1 MTASETA
8 GTAVRID
15 DLAVEYPA
23 RRPSPAH
30 RAIDGVSLAIAADE
44 VVGIIGET
52 GSGKSTL
59 ARVLAG
65 DLVAPRGAD
74 APPVITGGDAT
85 VLGHRLRGI
94 RRRELT
100 QLTFEVAFLPQDA
113 ASRLAPELT
122 VAEVIAQPILQRDKH
137 YNRKAVGLR
146 VATMLDAVQLPLAVL
161 DKFPFELSSGQRQR
175 VAIARSLVLGPRL
188 WVADEPTAGI
198 DVTVRS
204 AINDLIARLREEGS
218 FSAVLVSHDLPLLRH
233 TTCRVAALHQG
244 RIVGLAPIDEL
255 LTAGEHPFLVGLS
268 ESDHRVPNT
277 PKTADSALDLA
288 SAIPLVK

>member
-1 MTASETA
+1 MSASE
-8 GTAVRID
+8 GSGPAVRID

-23 RRPSPAH
+23 RRSRPAH
-30 RAIDGVSLAIAADE
+30 RALDGVSFDIEANE
-44 VVGIIGET
+44 VLGIVGES

-65 DLVAPRGAD
+65 NVLAPKGTD
-74 APPVITGGDAT
+74 APPTVVGGDAT
-85 VLGHRLRGI
+85 VLGYRLRGI
-94 RRRELT
+94 RRRDLT
-100 QLTFEVAFLPQDA
+100 RLTFNVAFLPQDA
-113 ASRLAPELT
+113 ATRLPPELT
-122 VAEVIAQPILQRDKH
+122 VAEVIGQPILQRDKH

-161 DKFPFELSSGQRQR
+161 EQYPFELSGGQRQR

-204 AINDLIARLREEGS
+204 SINDLVARLQDEGD

-233 TTCRVAALHQG
+233 ATSRVAALHQG
-244 RIVGLAPIDEL
+244 RMVGLAPIDDL
-255 LTAGEHPFLVGLS
+255 LTDGRHPFLVGLA
-268 ESDHRVPNT
+268 ESDHRVP
-277 PKTADSALDLA
+277 ADAE
-288 SAIPLVK
+288 

>member
-1 MTASETA
+1 MTASGTA
-8 GTAVRID
+8 GSGVRID
-15 DLAVEYPA
+15 DLAIEYPA
-23 RRPSPAH
+23 RRPSPVH
-30 RAIDGVSLAIAADE
+30 RAIDGVTLDIASDE
-44 VVGIIGET
+44 VLGVIGES

-65 DLVAPRGAD
+65 DLIAPKGSD
-74 APPVITGGDAT
+74 AAPVIVGGDAT

-94 RRRELT
+94 RRRELSR
-100 QLTFEVAFLPQDA
+100 LTFDVAYLPQDA

-122 VAEVIAQPILQRDKH
+122 VAEVIGQPILQRDKH

-161 DKFPFELSSGQRQR
+161 EKYPFELSSGQRQR
-175 VAIARSLVLGPRL
+175 VAIARSLVLGPQL

-204 AINDLIARLREEGS
+204 SINDLVARLRTEGS

-233 TTCRVAALHQG
+233 TTRRVAALHQG
-244 RIVGLAPIDEL
+244 RIVGLAPIDDL
-255 LTAGEHPFLVGLS
+255 LADGEHPFLVGLS
-268 ESDHRVPNT
+268 ESDHRVH
-277 PKTADSALDLA
+277 ADVD
-288 SAIPLVK
+288 

>member
-1 MTASETA
+1 MTASGPA
-8 GTAVRID
+8 GTAVHID
-15 DLAVEYPA
+15 DLAIEYPA
-23 RRPSPAH
+23 RRPSPSH
-30 RAIDGVSLAIAADE
+30 RAVDGVTLDIAADE
-44 VVGIIGET
+44 IIGVVGES

-65 DLVAPRGAD
+65 DLNTPKGSDAVAP
-74 APPVITGGDAT
+74 VIVGGDAT

-100 QLTFEVAFLPQDA
+100 RLTFDVAYLPQDA

-122 VAEVIAQPILQRDKH
+122 VAEVLAQPILQRDKH
-137 YNRKAVGLR
+137 YNRKAIGLR

-161 DKFPFELSSGQRQR
+161 DKYPFELSSGQRQR
-175 VAIARSLVLGPRL
+175 VAVSRSLVLGPKL

-204 AINDLIARLREEGS
+204 SINELIANLRAEGD
-218 FSAVLVSHDLPLLRH
+218 FSAILISHDLPLLRD

-244 RIVGLAPIDEL
+244 RVVGLAPIEDL
-255 LTAGEHPFLVGLS
+255 LASREHPFLIGLS
-268 ESDHRVPNT
+268 ESQHGLH
-277 PKTADSALDLA
+277 ADAE
-288 SAIPLVK
+288 

>member
-1 MTASETA
+1 MTASGTA
-8 GTAVRID
+8 STAVRID

-23 RRPSPAH
+23 RRPSPAY
-30 RAIDGVSLAIAADE
+30 RAIDGVSLTVAADE
-44 VVGIIGET
+44 VLGIVGES

-65 DLVAPRGAD
+65 ELIAPRGAD
-74 APPVITGGDAT
+74 AAPVITGGDAT
-85 VLGHRLRGI
+85 VLGHQLRGI

-100 QLTFEVAFLPQDA
+100 RLTFEVAFLPQDA

-122 VAEVIAQPILQRDKH
+122 VAEVIGQPILQRDKH
-137 YNRKAVGLR
+137 YNRKAMGLR

-175 VAIARSLVLGPRL
+175 VAIARSLVLGPKL

-204 AINDLIARLREEGS
+204 SINELITRLREDGS
-218 FSAVLVSHDLPLLRH
+218 FSAILVSHDLPLLRH
-233 TTCRVAALHQG
+233 TTCRVAALHRG

-255 LTAGEHPFLVGLS
+255 LSQGQHPFLVGLS
-268 ESDHRVPNT
+268 ESEHKTT
-277 PKTADSALDLA
+277 PAPKAADSALDLA

>member
-1 MTASETA
+1 MTASGTA

-23 RRPSPAH
+23 RRPSQAH
-30 RAIDGVSLAIAADE
+30 RAVDGVSLTLAADE
-44 VVGIIGET
+44 VLGIIGES

-65 DLVAPRGAD
+65 NLIAPRGAE
-74 APPVITGGDAT
+74 AAPVITGGDAT
-85 VLGHRLRGI
+85 VLGYRLRGI

-100 QLTFEVAFLPQDA
+100 RLTFDVAFLPQDA

-122 VAEVIAQPILQRDKH
+122 VAEVIGQPILQRDKH

-161 DKFPFELSSGQRQR
+161 DKYPFELSGGQRQR
-175 VAIARSLVLGPRL
+175 VAIARSLVLGPKL

-204 AINDLIARLREEGS
+204 SINELIARLREEGS

-244 RIVGLAPIDEL
+244 RIVGLAPIDDL
-255 LTAGEHPFLVGLS
+255 LREGEHPFLVGLS
-268 ESDHRVPNT
+268 ESDHRSSHAPDAT
-277 PKTADSALDLA
+277 DSGLDLA